1 MTLSP
6 FKLSLVALLAAG
18 LGQTALAQGD
28 PAQGSDPETPQASAT
43 GTGSEQDI
51 AAQSWNEAVRDVFF
65 TDATMSEIRP
75 TEDVEA
81 RWATLDPETKEI
93 AKRDCAAFLIDA
105 GSMGGAGGPSL
116 GDTAPADG
124 AATGGAATDGAAT
137 DGAGDAG
144 APAATDTTTA
154 SEAPPS
160 PGNSPLWNQACS
172 LVKSFSPE

>member
-1 MTLSP
+1 MPLSP
-6 FKLSLVALLAAG
+6 YKLSLAALLAAG
-18 LGQTALAQGD
+18 LGHAALAQGD
-28 PAQGSDPETPQASAT
+28 PAQGSDPGTPQASAT

-81 RWATLDPETKEI
+81 RWAMLDPETKEI

-124 AATGGAATDGAAT
+124 AATGGAATDGA
-137 DGAGDAG
+137 GDAG

-154 SEAPPS
+154 SDAPPS

-172 LVKSFSPE
+172 LMKSFSPE